1 MKNRIK
7 NAFSRIC
14 VSDKLEKSILN
25 MTVNKRVKNNKKLRL
40 SYACLIILAI
50 CLLSISVVYAKEIKE
65 FIQNWSILKTLS
77 YDTYKT
83 FILKT
88 KLDLDLSKEK
98 IDYSNDSI
106 IEIIDIIKSEDKDF
120 NMADYRMTYNVGH
133 EETGF
138 GHIFFTYYIN
148 GKIETNKVYMV
159 VVDNKVVREITLA
172 GVKNSNISKIK
183 EVNNDLLCNK
193 VENFE
198 KNDKREA
205 LFKEAN
211 KIYGNR
217 YQFSIDDV
225 MTDNNE
231 VNVEKFNPYTK
242 KYKETYFYDYNTN
255 ELSYRLIMDEE
266 TDSDVIEIVIE

>member
-1 MKNRIK
+1 MKNKIK
-7 NAFSRIC
+7 KAFSELY
-14 VSDKLEKSILN
+14 VSEKLERNILN
-25 MTVNKRVKNNKKLRL
+25 MTVNKRVRRNKKLRL
-40 SYACLIILAI
+40 SYACLSILVI

-88 KLDLDLSKEK
+88 KLDLDLSEEK

-120 NMADYRMTYNVGH
+120 NINDYKMTYNVGH

-138 GHIFFTYYIN
+138 GHIFLTYFIN
-148 GKIETNKVYMV
+148 GKIETNKVYLV

-225 MTDNNE
+225 MTENNE
-231 VNVEKFNPYTK
+231 INVEKFSPYAK
-242 KYKETYFYDYNTN
+242 KNYKETYFYDYNTN
-255 ELSYRLIMDEE
+255 ELSYNLIMDE
-266 TDSDVIEIVIE
+266 DDGDVIKIVIE